1 MLQYLARFQKR
12 NLRIFFSEVF
22 PMGDIWLV
30 LVVTSAICGTVG
42 YLFATKTGKNRVL
55 WVMLGVVFNV
65 FGLALLSMV
74 NSRRK
79 RPAA

>member
-1 MLQYLARFQKR
+1 
-12 NLRIFFSEVF
+12 
-22 PMGDIWLV
+22 MGDIWLV

-42 YLFATKTGKNRVL
+42 YLFAAKTGRNPVL

-65 FGLALLSMV
+65 FGLALLSLV

-79 RPAA
+79 RPVA